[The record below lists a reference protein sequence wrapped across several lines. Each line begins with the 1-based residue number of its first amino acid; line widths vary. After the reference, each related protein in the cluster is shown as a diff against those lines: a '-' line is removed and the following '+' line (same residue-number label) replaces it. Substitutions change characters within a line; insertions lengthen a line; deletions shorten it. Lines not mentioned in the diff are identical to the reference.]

1 MWFFATYSIHLFKV
15 WPASLLKRKRN
26 TKKGK
31 KKWKEKKKED
41 KNENRKII
49 NKYQIHEEK
58 ERQRF
63 RSANLR

>member
-1 MWFFATYSIHLFKV
+1 MLHIVSISSKYDRHHF
-15 WPASLLKRKRN
+15 LKEKEIQKRERKNER
-26 TKKGK
+26 K
-31 KKWKEKKKED
+31 KKEED

>member
-1 MWFFATYSIHLFKV
+1 MLHIVFISSKYDRHH
-15 WPASLLKRKRN
+15 SLKEKEIQKRERKNER
-26 TKKGK
+26 K
-31 KKWKEKKKED
+31 KKKED